1 MENILHIQT
10 GGGEQEFCHKVG
22 LYFIQNDGEGT
33 RNIIFLFTS
42 GTLKQNGS
50 YP

>member
-10 GGGEQEFCHKVG
+10 EGEQEFCHKVG